1 MECLLQYWDDLD
13 DLVGMIGLQAE
24 RLRRAAIYLLVLGLY
39 AAFLAIAVYIA
50 LNDPPLAVAV
60 VLNLAVALLH
70 RGSSSGRAAAA

>member
-13 DLVGMIGLQAE
+13 DLVGMIGLLAE

-39 AAFLAIAVYIA
+39 AGFLAIAVYIA

-60 VLNLAVALLH
+60 VLNLVVALLH
-70 RGSSSGRAAAA
+70 RGSASGRAATA